1 MLYPPLMLY
10 NLGSDPKPQEQTR
23 LGGYNMLKHTQ
34 RGLEK
39 GWDTRRSP
47 QEPLLVRPAFWP
59 WFEMS

>member
-34 RGLEK
+34 QAGTPA
-39 GWDTRRSP
+39 GSP
-47 QEPLLVRPAFWP
+47 QEPAGAAARAPGVLALV
-59 WFEMS
+59 

>member
-34 RGLEK
+34 QAGTPA
-39 GWDTRRSP
+39 GARRSP

>member
-34 RGLEK
+34 RGL
-39 GWDTRRSP
+39 GQPLGHP
-47 QEPLLVRPAFWP
+47 QEPAGAAARAPGVLALV
-59 WFEMS
+59 